1 MCGDDYQA
9 TTPTQ
14 RIIVKIFAHIKN
26 WFVPKDSN
34 TIDPEIAAALGGA
47 GGGSDKVLAVLTSDY
62 LTDRRKER
70 QWRSIRRAMWYG
82 FFLLSSAIYFLMM
95 ASFHGY
101 KPLGMS
107 DVVGVIKID
116 GAISSGAPASAEKL
130 IPLIQ
135 SAFENKHVIGLALN
149 IDSPGGQPVE
159 AERIYSAIDSMK
171 KKYPAKKVI
180 AVINNLGASA
190 AYMIAL
196 HADEIYCGRY
206 SLVGSI
212 GAIVQTWDVHGLL
225 NRFDVH
231 RRVYAS
237 GELKSMLDPY
247 MEPTPA
253 SKEKAQQLV
262 NQMGSIF
269 VADLT
274 RIRGAR
280 LKKDV
285 NYGTGEVWTGTNAK
299 EYGLVD
305 DIGTLDQ
312 IVQDKWNVKAHNF
325 GPNQSSFPLFADAS
339 DLVKRF
345 TAALTGM
352 GVTIGE

>member
-1 MCGDDYQA
+1 MKLFAY
-9 TTPTQ
+9 
-14 RIIVKIFAHIKN
+14 VKEWFDAKN
-26 WFVPKDSN
+26 SN
-34 TIDPEIAAALGGA
+34 ILHPEIAAALEGA

-70 QWRSIRRAMWYG
+70 QWRSIKRAMWYG

-107 DVVGVIKID
+107 DVVGVIKVD
-116 GAISSGAPASAEKL
+116 GPISSGAPASADKL
-130 IPLIQ
+130 IPIIQ
-135 SAFENKHVIGLALN
+135 AAFENKHVIGIALS

-159 AERIYSAIDSMK
+159 AERIYSAIEEMK

-212 GAIVQTWDVHGLL
+212 GAIVATWDVHGLL

-247 MEPTPA
+247 MEPSPA
-253 SKEKAQQLV
+253 SKDKAQELV
-262 NQMGSIF
+262 NQMGAIF

-280 LKKDV
+280 LKKEI

-299 EYGLVD
+299 EFGLVD
-305 DIGTLDQ
+305 GIGTLDQ
-312 IVQDKWNVKAHNF
+312 VLEDKWHVKGHTF
-325 GPNQSSFPLFADAS
+325 GPTQSSFPLFADAS

-345 TAALTGM
+345 NSALSGM